1 MRIVSLVPAATEIC
15 FALGLGGDVTGVS
28 PECDYPPAAAEIP
41 KVSRALLAYEGK
53 SSAETSQM
61 VGKRLASGGA
71 LYRVDEKALQDAAP
85 DVILTQGLC
94 EVCAP
99 TTDDVRGVAAKLA
112 KRPQIIPLD
121 PHSLRDV
128 LQDIGRV
135 GAACGAAGTASGI
148 VDDLRER
155 IERVA
160 FLTTRV
166 PERPRTACLEWLN
179 PLFIAGHWVPEM
191 VDLAGGEALLAK
203 PGEKSPRVEAAQVAL
218 AAPEAAV
225 LMPCGFPLERA
236 LQEAPAVTKQAWWQ
250 DLPAARRGRVWVTD
264 GSSYFNRPG
273 PRLITGL
280 EILAHILHPETFSH
294 PPSPRDAVR
303 WGS

>member
-15 FALGLGGDVTGVS
+15 FALGLGGDMTGVS
-28 PECDYPPAAAEIP
+28 PECDHPPAATDIP

-61 VGKRLASGGA
+61 VGMRLASGGP
-71 LYRVDEKALQDAAP
+71 LYRVDGMALQDAAP

-94 EVCAP
+94 DVCAP
-99 TTDDVRGVAAKLA
+99 TTDDVRAVAAKLA
-112 KRPQIIPLD
+112 KRPHIVPLD
-121 PHSLRDV
+121 PHSLRDM
-128 LQDIGRV
+128 LQDVERV
-135 GAACGAAGTASGI
+135 GAACGVPGTASGV
-148 VDDLRER
+148 VDDLRDR

-160 FLTTRV
+160 FLTSRV
-166 PERPRTACLEWLN
+166 DERPKTACLEWLD
-179 PLFIAGHWVPEM
+179 PLIIAGHWVPEM
-191 VDLAGGEALLAK
+191 VELAGGEALLAR
-203 PGEKSPRVEAAQVAL
+203 PGVKSPRVEPAQIAQ

-236 LQEAPAVTKQAWWQ
+236 LREAPAVTKQTWWQ
-250 DLPAARRGRVWVTD
+250 DLPAARRDRVWVTD

-280 EILAHILHPETFSH
+280 EILAHILHPEIFAH